1 MFQNN
6 SELKKIIN
14 FIKNENKYNKLTLTS
29 INDITKL
36 ILLNEFFKTGK
47 KIIFVTYDNNRV
59 LKFNHDLMN
68 LNEKIMTQ
76 IFPFQDVSPYE
87 VINHNLYKYKDQINI
102 IRNKPPFVITSVR
115 ALMEKFPLDNYFNQ
129 NKIILSQNNDI
140 EPYNLAQKL
149 INLGYKRVTQVC
161 DIGEFS
167 LRGDILDVFSL
178 DNNPIR
184 IEFWGDTISDIR
196 YFNVDNQKSISHINS
211 VELLPLY
218 KFVKDLNQESKIDN
232 EFDEY
237 CQYFEGNYGKNLKT
251 IVELFQDDYIFVFDE
266 TIEILNHYQ
275 NLDEKY
281 SEKYEKNLKE
291 DENLKLENSN
301 HLKYCDFESLYYK
314 LKKICFENFLN
325 EKENSNVIEFDSE
338 IVGLFSAD
346 VYKIAQF
353 VEEILN
359 KKYKFVIATDYKAR
373 VIEILNDF
381 EIDNSQIEY
390 TGNLS
395 IGGGISHTLKL
406 AVLTDKELFN
416 KISKDITSKKYN
428 YKKENIEFIE
438 NINDIKEGDYV
449 VHRIHGV
456 GKYLGLSQMEI
467 DGEYKDYLTIEYAN
481 NDKLHIVAEQIN
493 MLSRYR
499 GVQGGSIVKLSKM
512 GGSEWNNVK
521 KKTKAALEDVARE
534 LINLYASRK
543 VSKGIKFDPDT
554 PWQYELEESFP
565 YTETDDQMKAIIE
578 TKQDM
583 EKESPMDRLICADV
597 GFGKTEIALRAAFK
611 AITSGKQVVLVVPT
625 TILALQHY
633 ETFKQRFSPYPVSVE
648 LLTRFK
654 SKSEQ
659 KKILTKLS
667 MGEVDLVIGTH
678 RLLQSDVGFKDLGL
692 LIIDEEHRFGVKH
705 KEKLK
710 SLKKNIDIL
719 SMSATPIPRTLYM
732 SLSGIKNLSVINT
745 PPQNRLPIK
754 TKVCEMD
761 DNTIKNAIN
770 YELDREGQ
778 VFVLY
783 NRVDTIYEFASY
795 IQKLVP
801 NAKIAVGHGKLDE
814 KTLEQVM
821 VDFLEG
827 QYNVLVATT
836 IIESGLNIE
845 NANTI
850 IIIDSDKFGLAQL
863 YQLRGRVGRS
873 QRQAY
878 CYCLY
883 KKSKSLTEE
892 AIKRLRAINDFTTL
906 GSGYQIALR
915 DIEIRGVGNLLGTK
929 QHGHMMNVGFD
940 TYCELLDEAIREF
953 KGEKIEK
960 VEPTIVDINVT
971 AFIPETWVG
980 DYSQK
985 MIEYK
990 RLANV
995 ENEAQL
1001 ELIISEWKD
1010 RFSKMPTEVE
1020 NLIKLIR
1027 LRLLATN
1034 IKINSIRQTPDGI
1047 RIYTP
1052 YNENEWRIINS
1063 KIEPNVKKRLKFTKA
1078 PKTLNETKSILIF
1091 NNRFMTFDEIFNM
1104 LASLFYYISCVRLKY

>member
-6 SELKKIIN
+6 FKLEKIFN
-14 FIKNENKYNKLTLTS
+14 FIKSEKKFNKLILTS
-29 INDITKL
+29 INDVTKV
-36 ILLNEFFKTGK
+36 ILLNEFFKLGK
-47 KIIFVTYDNNRV
+47 KIVFITNDNNRV

-68 LNEKIMTQ
+68 LNLKIKPQ

-87 VINHNLYKYKDQINI
+87 VINHNLYKYKDQVNI
-102 IRNKPPFVITSVR
+102 IRNKPSFIITSVR
-115 ALMEKFPLDNYFNQ
+115 ALMEKFPQNNYFNKY
-129 NKIILSQNNDI
+129 KILLSKNDEI
-140 EPYNLAQKL
+140 ELYNLIQKL
-149 INLGYKRVTQVC
+149 LNLGYKRVTQVC

-167 LRGDILDVFSL
+167 LRGDILDIFSF
-178 DNNPIR
+178 DENPVR

-196 YFNVDNQKSISHINS
+196 YFNVETQKSIFHMNS
-211 VELLPLY
+211 VDILPLY
-218 KFVKDLNQESKIDN
+218 KFVKDLNQDNKIDS

-251 IVELFQDDYIFVFDE
+251 IIELFQNDYIFVFDE

-275 NLDEKY
+275 NLDDKYNEKY
-281 SEKYEKNLKE
+281 VKNLQENKNLKLK
-291 DENLKLENSN
+291 NLN
-301 HLKYCDFESLYYK
+301 HYQYNDFKNLYNK
-314 LKKICFENFLN
+314 LKKICFENFLT
-325 EKENSNVIEFDSE
+325 EKENTNIIEFDSE
-338 IVGLFSAD
+338 IIGLFSAD
-346 VYKIAQF
+346 VCKIAEF
-353 VEEILN
+353 VEKIIE
-359 KKYKFVIATDYKAR
+359 KKYKLIVATDYKTR

-381 EIDNSQIEY
+381 EIDNSQVEF

-395 IGGGISHTLKL
+395 LGGGISHTLNL
-406 AVLTDKELFN
+406 VVLTDKELFN

-428 YKKENIEFIE
+428 YKKESIDFIE

-449 VHRIHGV
+449 VHRIHGI
-456 GKYLGLSQMEI
+456 GKYLGLNQMEI

-499 GVQGGSIVKLSKM
+499 GIQGGSIVKLSKM

-521 KKTKAALEDVARE
+521 KKTKSALEDVARE

-554 PWQYELEESFP
+554 PWQYELEDSFP
-565 YTETDDQMKAIIE
+565 YTETDDQMKAIVE

-583 EKESPMDRLICADV
+583 EKDVPMDRLICADV

-611 AITSGKQVVLVVPT
+611 AITSGKQVVLIVPT

-633 ETFKQRFSPYPVSVE
+633 ETFKQRFSPYPVCVE

-654 SKSEQ
+654 SKAEQ
-659 KKILTKLS
+659 KKIITKLS

-678 RLLQSDVGFKDLGL
+678 RLLQDDVNFKDLGL

-761 DNTIKNAIN
+761 DNLIKNAIN

-778 VFVLY
+778 VFILY

-801 NAKIAVGHGKLDE
+801 NSKIAVGHGKLDE

-821 VDFLEG
+821 VDFLDG
-827 QYNVLVATT
+827 QYNVLVSTT

-883 KKSKSLTEE
+883 KKSKSLTDE

-915 DIEIRGVGNLLGTK
+915 DIEIRGVGNILGTK

-960 VEPTIVDINVT
+960 IEPTIVDINVT
-971 AFIPETWVG
+971 AFIPQTWVG

-995 ENEAQL
+995 ENENQL

-1010 RFSKMPTEVE
+1010 RFSKMPNEVE

-1027 LRLLATN
+1027 LRILATN
-1034 IKINSIRQTPDGI
+1034 IRIDSIRQTPDGI

-1052 YNENEWRIINS
+1052 YNENEWRILNQ
-1063 KIEPNVKKRLKFTKA
+1063 KIEPNVKKRLKYIKA
-1078 PKTLNETKSILIF
+1078 PKSLKETKSILIF
-1091 NNRFMTFDEIFNM
+1091 NSKFLTFDEIFNM